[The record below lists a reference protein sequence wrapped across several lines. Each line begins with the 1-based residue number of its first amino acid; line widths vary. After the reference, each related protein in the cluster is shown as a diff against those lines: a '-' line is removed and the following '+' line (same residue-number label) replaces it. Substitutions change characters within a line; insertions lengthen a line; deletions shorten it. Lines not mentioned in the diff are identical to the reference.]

1 VKSAKGGATMSKKVG
16 AVGVI
21 LLFAMLGV
29 VLPGRAAVIED
40 IVKNHPLFTLLNSWH
55 TPAETIPSATLSNAE
70 GAAVGV
76 EGLSATHSPAVS
88 PDNMT
93 VEIVPI
99 RLPTLPAHVAFAL
112 YLVGALIFYTLLVLI
127 AQPGPAEYY

>member
-1 VKSAKGGATMSKKVG
+1 MSKKVG

-21 LLFAMLGV
+21 ALFAVLGV
-29 VLPGRAAVIED
+29 VLPARAVVIED
-40 IVKNHPLFTLLNSWH
+40 IVKNHPIVAWLNGWNS
-55 TPAETIPSATLSNAE
+55 SAGTAAPGSLSNVGDTSAE
-70 GAAVGV
+70 PQGLPAAN
-76 EGLSATHSPAVS
+76 SPAVS
-88 PDNMT
+88 RDNMT

-112 YLVGALIFYTLLVLI
+112 YLVGALVFYTLLVLI